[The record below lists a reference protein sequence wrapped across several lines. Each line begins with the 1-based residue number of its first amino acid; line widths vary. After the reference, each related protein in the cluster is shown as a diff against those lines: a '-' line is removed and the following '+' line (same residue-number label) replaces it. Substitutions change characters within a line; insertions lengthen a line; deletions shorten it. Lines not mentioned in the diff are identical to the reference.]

1 MILSPGSSGWIS
13 KYFDFV
19 EKGDLWVSIRNY
31 EELSTLKHYHLTFSR
46 CGINFGLPTRAIFG
60 HRLDTGHWTRQEK
73 LKVLLMEAHLFVHLK
88 SGGGLDKDEFIE
100 SLLVFYGEHNART
113 HKKLLSLFI
122 KEKNESKLE
131 KILDK
136 RLDIKLNL
144 FENKWWVNSLNNA
157 FVYLDVIL
165 YHDFLSNE
173 SENAIA
179 KYSSFAQNALTA
191 ITLSSYADGKITQK
205 ERDIFNVFLASANLT
220 DEQRDIAEKKFENG
234 ATLDDLDDFIHNHWL
249 LKRFLLDISI
259 LTVFSNF
266 EADESEREFIDQLRK
281 HIDIPEKE
289 LDETIMFIQNFII
302 TNQAESEFL
311 NDAPSY
317 ERVYGNFL
325 NRWKKVLTRNKEKL
339 AIELGESKELVALMK
354 KSMIEDLT
362 PEERVKVRA
371 QLKDVLKSM
380 SAVAIFLIPGGSL
393 LLPMMVKII
402 PDILPSAFKDNE
414 IEEPED

>member
-1 MILSPGSSGWIS
+1 
-13 KYFDFV
+13 
-19 EKGDLWVSIRNY
+19 
-31 EELSTLKHYHLTFSR
+31 
-46 CGINFGLPTRAIFG
+46 
-60 HRLDTGHWTRQEK
+60 
-73 LKVLLMEAHLFVHLK
+73 
-88 SGGGLDKDEFIE
+88 
-100 SLLVFYGEHNART
+100 
-113 HKKLLSLFI
+113 
-122 KEKNESKLE
+122 
-131 KILDK
+131 
-136 RLDIKLNL
+136 
-144 FENKWWVNSLNNA
+144 
-157 FVYLDVIL
+157 
-165 YHDFLSNE
+165 
-173 SENAIA
+173 
-179 KYSSFAQNALTA
+179 
-191 ITLSSYADGKITQK
+191 
-205 ERDIFNVFLASANLT
+205 
-220 DEQRDIAEKKFENG
+220 
-234 ATLDDLDDFIHNHWL
+234 
-249 LKRFLLDISI
+249 

-380 SAVAIFLIPGGSL
+380 PAVAIFLIPGGSL